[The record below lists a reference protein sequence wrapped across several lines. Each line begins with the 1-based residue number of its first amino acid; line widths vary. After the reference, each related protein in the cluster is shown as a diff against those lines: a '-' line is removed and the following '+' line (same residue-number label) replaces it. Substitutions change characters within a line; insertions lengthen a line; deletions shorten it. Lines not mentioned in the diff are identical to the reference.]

1 MKTIRFR
8 RVESFSLVNNSLDIK
23 FANNTLARKAVINI
37 LSNVDVTIVKI
48 QNIVTIC
55 DTDIADIYSNEYGLF
70 IVFK

>member
-8 RVESFSLVNNSLDIK
+8 RVESCSLVNGSLDIK
-23 FANNTLARKAVINI
+23 FVNNTLARKAVINI
-37 LSNVDVTIVKI
+37 LSNVDVTVVKI

-55 DTDIADIYSNEYGLF
+55 DTDITDIYSNEYGLF